1 MPPAGWG
8 LKGGGGVSICLPHP
22 KWGCVSGGGQ
32 AMHCPWLVPHH
43 SRAEGWTRGGSDP
56 PPDPLGWGGVSR
68 VRWGAG
74 GGMRWRGEVQRAVCI
89 RNRGPRRGPVCACG
103 VQGCRRGGHPCRSV
117 PISAWHRGPLA
128 MACPMPGPDV
138 PWGGGV
144 AVGKGR
150 GLGALLP
157 PPPPPPLAPPL
168 LLVPLLLLLPLLL
181 RLLLGFAL
189 LLHCQAQLLQF
200 ALQHGTVLR
209 AAHAQSLP
217 AQRVLPQG
225 ARGPPPP
232 NPALGS
238 GPPALHTSPVR
249 GLEASLSGCLKLVLP
264 SAPWSSCDV
273 PSDVQ

>member
-1 MPPAGWG
+1 MQAGG
-8 LKGGGGVSICLPHP
+8 TPVPLRAHLSLAPRSLGHGVSHAGA
-22 KWGCVSGGGQ
+22 GC
-32 AMHCPWLVPHH
+32 
-43 SRAEGWTRGGSDP
+43 
-56 PPDPLGWGGVSR
+56 PLGWGG
-68 VRWGAG
+68 
-74 GGMRWRGEVQRAVCI
+74 
-89 RNRGPRRGPVCACG
+89 
-103 VQGCRRGGHPCRSV
+103 GCRQ
-117 PISAWHRGPLA
+117 
-128 MACPMPGPDV
+128 
-138 PWGGGV
+138 
-144 AVGKGR
+144 GKGS
-150 GLGALLP
+150 GGP
-157 PPPPPPLAPPL
+157 PAPPSPPPLAPPL

>member
-1 MPPAGWG
+1 
-8 LKGGGGVSICLPHP
+8 
-22 KWGCVSGGGQ
+22 
-32 AMHCPWLVPHH
+32 MHCPWLVPHH

-56 PPDPLGWGGVSR
+56 PPDPLGWGGVAR

-157 PPPPPPLAPPL
+157 PPPPPPLSSAAAPGPSSSASPAASPPSPGL
-168 LLVPLLLLLPLLL
+168 CAPSPPPGSAPSVCASA
-181 RLLLGFAL
+181 R
-189 LLHCQAQLLQF
+189 
-200 ALQHGTVLR
+200 HGPESCPRPEPASTTG
-209 AAHAQSLP
+209 AAT
-217 AQRVLPQG
+217 G
-225 ARGPPPP
+225 GTWPPPP